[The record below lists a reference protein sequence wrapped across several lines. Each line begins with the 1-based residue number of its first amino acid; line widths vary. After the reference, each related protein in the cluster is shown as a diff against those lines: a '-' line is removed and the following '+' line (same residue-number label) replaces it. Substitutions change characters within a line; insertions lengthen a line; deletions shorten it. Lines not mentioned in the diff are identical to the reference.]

1 MKKGGTS
8 WCEIPP
14 FGLSGRQ
21 DLNLRPLDP
30 QQGAVG
36 VPARRARVRTFAGER
51 DARRRAERAGELVP
65 VRSPDV
71 APHVLTTTRPLCNH
85 ATTVPRHTKGQL
97 A

>member
-30 QQGAVG
+30 QQGAVS
-36 VPARRARVRTFAGER
+36 VPARRVRVCTFATEQDVCGP
-51 DARRRAERAGELVP
+51 AERAGELVP
-65 VRSPDV
+65 MRSPD
-71 APHVLTTTRPLCNH
+71 ASPAFLTTMRPL
-85 ATTVPRHTKGQL
+85 
-97 A
+97 